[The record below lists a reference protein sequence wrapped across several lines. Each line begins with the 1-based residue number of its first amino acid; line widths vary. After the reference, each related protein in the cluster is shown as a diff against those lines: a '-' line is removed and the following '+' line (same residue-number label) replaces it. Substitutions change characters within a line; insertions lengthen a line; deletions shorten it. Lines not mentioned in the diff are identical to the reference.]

1 MATYN
6 TSFGKAIKSINP
18 EAQFVIVG
26 EDIYE
31 SIKWLAGTPPISK
44 ADIEAK
50 CEELDVSQAHIYP
63 RANAFQHDLPIE
75 EQLDKLF
82 HDIDNGKFGDDAK
95 SGLFFIGIQAIK
107 DKYPKE

>member
-6 TSFGKAIKSINP
+6 TSFGEAIKSINP

-31 SIKWLAGTPPISK
+31 SIEWLHGTSPISK

-50 CEELDVSQAHIYP
+50 CEELDVSQAHIFP
-63 RANAFQHDLPIE
+63 RANAFQDTLPIE

-82 HDIDNGKFGDDAK
+82 HDIDNGTLTK
-95 SGLFFIGIQAIK
+95 SGDFYTAIKAIK
-107 DKYPKE
+107 DANPKA